1 MNKTTFKLQE
11 AIESLADPRP
21 RIPLTRR
28 EFLQGSAVLTGTLAL
43 GTSLAMVSPSRV
55 WAAQMSVLDDKQARM
70 LLRLTQ
76 VIFPHKDMPEA
87 INALAVKELDKSAED
102 EAVAE
107 SFREGLAALDA
118 NASGDWLGA
127 SADEQLKAV
136 ELISD
141 TGLFTTVR
149 GQCITSLYDNELAYK
164 HFGYEGESFS
174 KGGYLQRGFN
184 DLSWLPDPPYV
195 ASPAPR

>member
-1 MNKTTFKLQE
+1 MNKTTFKLQAE
-11 AIESLADPRP
+11 IESLADTRP

-87 INALAVKELDKSAED
+87 INALAVKDLDKSAED
-102 EAVAE
+102 ETVVE

-118 NASGDWLGA
+118 SAGGDWLGV

-136 ELISD
+136 ESISD
-141 TGLFTTVR
+141 SGLFATVR